1 MCWTWP
7 ERNIICLNAMKLRR
21 YLSSTSIYEFLCAF
35 YMRGA
40 AAFVCVFQRALPTTH
55 VHSTIKYDL
64 LQISL
69 LDSQFLRLHQMSI
82 SITFNTIHSCQLT
95 HTHTWSLSFRKKTTI
110 QPQWASSQLKALTS
124 KWIYR
129 ITISTTTSHLSNWS
143 IYLFVEK

>member
-95 HTHTWSLSFRKKTTI
+95 HTHTHEVCHLERKQQFNLNELPLS
-110 QPQWASSQLKALTS
+110 S
-124 KWIYR
+124 KLWL
-129 ITISTTTSHLSNWS
+129 LSG
-143 IYLFVEK
+143 FTA